1 MICAIAWC
9 MEKTD
14 TRKLK
19 PEVQQELRKQAI
31 RLRKA
36 GRTYKEIGKIV
47 GVHPTNVCKWWKAY
61 TKEGAKGIK
70 HKQRGRP
77 KGSNRT
83 LSPTQE
89 REIRLSIKDR
99 CPDQLKLPFCLW
111 TRHAVQ
117 LLIKQLYSIQMPIR
131 TVGEYLKRWGF
142 TPQKP
147 ITRAYEKNPKAV
159 KQWLN
164 ETYPS
169 IAQRA
174 RKEKAEIHWG
184 DETGLLNNAYY
195 HRSYAPVGKTPAIR
209 LPAKRERISMISSV
223 TNQGKVRF
231 MLYDQAMNSQTLIKF
246 MNRLIKDTDRKIFL
260 ILDNLRTHHSA
271 PVKQWLDQRK
281 EEIEV
286 FFLPSYSPE
295 LNPDEYLNR
304 DLKLN
309 VHKNKPARTRS
320 ELKKK
325 AIGHLRKLQK
335 LPKRVMSYFKEPS
348 IAYAA

>member
-1 MICAIAWC
+1 

-19 PEVQQELRKQAI
+19 PEVQQELRNQAI
-31 RLRKA
+31 RLRKT
-36 GRTYKEIGKIV
+36 GRTYKEIGQIV

-61 TKEGAKGIK
+61 EQGGQKAIK
-70 HKQRGRP
+70 HRQRGRR
-77 KGSNRT
+77 KGSKRT
-83 LSPTQE
+83 LTQDQE
-89 REIRLSIKDR
+89 HEIQRSIKDH
-99 CPDQLKLPFCLW
+99 CPDQLKLPFSLW
-111 TRHAVQ
+111 TRNAVQ
-117 LLIKQLYSIQMPIR
+117 QLIKQLYAIQMPIR

-164 ETYPS
+164 DTCPA

-174 RKEKAEIHWG
+174 KKEKAEIHWG

-195 HRSYAPVGKTPAIR
+195 HRSYAPAGKTPAVR
-209 LPAKRERISMISSV
+209 MPAKRERVSMISSV

-231 MLYDQAMNSQTLIKF
+231 MLYEQAMNAKTLIKL
-246 MNRLIKDTDRKIFL
+246 MSRLTTDADRKVFL
-260 ILDNLRTHHSA
+260 ILDNLRTHHSK
-271 PVKQWLDQRK
+271 PVKEWLEEHK

-309 VHKNKPARTRS
+309 VHKGKPARTKS
-320 ELKKK
+320 ALKQK
-325 AIGHLRKLQK
+325 AIGHLRKL
-335 LPKRVMSYFKEPS
+335 PKSSPRTR
-348 IAYAA
+348 

>member
-1 MICAIAWC
+1 
-9 MEKTD
+9 MENND

-19 PEVQQELRKQAI
+19 PEVQQELRNQAI

-36 GRTYKEIGKIV
+36 GRTYKEIGQIV
-47 GVHPTNVCKWWKAY
+47 GVHHTNVCKWWKAY
-61 TKEGAKGIK
+61 EHGGQKAIK
-70 HKQRGRP
+70 HRQRGRR
-77 KGSNRT
+77 KGSHRT
-83 LSPTQE
+83 LSDDQE
-89 REIRLSIKDR
+89 REIQRSIKDH
-99 CPDQLKLPFCLW
+99 CPDQLKLPFSLW
-111 TRHAVQ
+111 TRNAVQ
-117 LLIKQLYSIQMPIR
+117 QLIKQLYSIQMPIR

-159 KQWLN
+159 KQWLDDS
-164 ETYPS
+164 YPA

-174 RKEKAEIHWG
+174 KAESAEIHWG

-195 HRSYAPVGKTPAIR
+195 HRSYAPAGRTPAIR
-209 LPAKRERISMISSV
+209 LPAKRERVSMISSV

-231 MLYDQAMNSQTLIKF
+231 MLYEQAMNSKTLIKF
-246 MNRLIKDTDRKIFL
+246 MSRLIKDADRKIFL
-260 ILDNLRTHHSA
+260 ILDNLRTHHSK
-271 PVKQWLDQRK
+271 PVKEWLENHKD
-281 EEIEV
+281 EIEV

-309 VHKNKPARTRS
+309 VHKGKPARTKS
-320 ELKKK
+320 ELKQK
-325 AIGHLRKLQK
+325 AINHLRKLQK
-335 LPKRVMSYFKEPS
+335 LPKRVISYFKDHN